1 MEEHPR
7 FFQQPIIRAI
17 MSFLGFVLAYF
28 FINLLAYIWVWP
40 LMLEVD
46 GETVSIFNNAFFIEP
61 VNDVLQQSVDALV
74 CLVGLG
80 AWLVFFAQFVLP
92 VRTFS
97 DRLKVVD
104 RLVTYLTGGHGP
116 ALFVENGI
124 IRARDEEKQR
134 KGPGVIWLDSASAA
148 VLRNSSKFTR
158 TVGPGVHFTESS
170 ERMAGTADLHSLTQ
184 SVGPLDDEQGERDP
198 FKVANENP
206 DYESIQGR
214 RWETSALTR
223 DGIEI
228 LAAISVTYHIAAKEN
243 EGNSRFGFNQE
254 SAEKAIRDSITRGA
268 DTSQPVWSELPARM
282 AVDVWREYVR
292 KFRQDE
298 LFEIIKGRPETALQL
313 IAAMLAKRL
322 KQAEVE
328 QLDDFGRPELKPLDV
343 CKEVFNQ
350 HVRQN
355 LYADMDSAKLNEF
368 FAVSDFTGF
377 YYYLLGQKKGKI
389 AEDFLKKANSR
400 EYKTLSDMGLEVQGV
415 NLKRVMF
422 APEIE
427 ERTIA
432 QWTTLWKKNAE
443 KERDQ
448 VDRDRK
454 LAEVAGQEEALKK
467 YALEAAREFPTEPLS
482 SKPEA
487 LYYLVHGT
495 FSGVRRNSSLL
506 KRINTEQRELLHIF
520 SWFKDRGARG

>member
-1 MEEHPR
+1 MEEQPR
-7 FFQQPIIRAI
+7 FFQQPLVRAI
-17 MSFLGFVLAYF
+17 LGFLGFVLAYLF
-28 FINLLAYIWVWP
+28 MNLLAYIWVWLFAP
-40 LMLEVD
+40 VPDE
-46 GETVSIFNNAFFIEP
+46 ETVSIFTGAFFLGP
-61 VNDVLQQSVDALV
+61 VNDILQQSVDAV
-74 CLVGLG
+74 ICLVGLV
-80 AWLVFFAQFVLP
+80 AWLVFFAQFALP

-124 IRARDEEKQR
+124 VRAREEEKQR

-148 VLRNSSKFTR
+148 VLRNNSKFTR
-158 TVGPGVHFTESS
+158 TIGPGVHFTEAS
-170 ERMAGTADLHSLTQ
+170 ERIAGTADLHSLTQ

-198 FKVANENP
+198 FKVAKDNP
-206 DYESIQGR
+206 DYEAIQGR

-228 LAAISVTYHIAAKEN
+228 LAAISVTFHIAAKEN

-268 DTSQPVWSELPARM
+268 NTSHPLWSELPARM

-298 LFEIIKGRPETALQL
+298 LFEIIRGRSETALQL
-313 IAAMLAKRL
+313 IGIMLTKRL

-328 QLDDFGRPELKPLDV
+328 QLDDFGRPELKPMDA

-350 HVRQN
+350 HIRQN
-355 LYADMDSAKLNEF
+355 LYADIDTAKANEF
-368 FAVSDFTGF
+368 FANSDFTGF
-377 YYYLLGQKKGKI
+377 YYFLLGQKKGKE

-400 EYKTLSDMGLEVQGV
+400 EYKTLSDMGLEVQGIG
-415 NLKRVMF
+415 LKRVMF

-427 ERTIA
+427 ERIIA

-454 LAEVAGQEEALKK
+454 LAEVAGQEDALKSYAVDATRDFQIDPLPSK
-467 YALEAAREFPTEPLS
+467 Y
-482 SKPEA
+482 KA
-487 LYYLVHGT
+487 LYFLVHNT
-495 FSGVRRNSSLL
+495 FLGVRRNSSLL
-506 KRINTEQRELLHIF
+506 KRINTEQRELSNIF
-520 SWFKDRGARG
+520 SWLNDRGER